1 MGTVTLLEEEGK
13 VVCVHICPKK
23 ENENENDVSTGISSN
38 SSSSPGSHSQELADE
53 SKVITNEDWLTEN
66 GEHREKMKRGMTLPE
81 REEEGSFYLSC
92 HCTHVS
98 EFRLCVLSDNRKKQQ
113 HWAELSTLWIV
124 HTPLDDTLSSNSN
137 LFQFL
142 SFFSS
147 YCHCRLF
154 CLPTCFI
161 SFRRHCQQQQ
171 QQQQWQRQTEQQKNY

>member
-13 VVCVHICPKK
+13 SSVCSYLSEEREWKWEWEWCVDWHQQQQQQQQQQPWIPF
-23 ENENENDVSTGISSN
+23 TGISWWER
-38 SSSSPGSHSQELADE
+38 GD
-53 SKVITNEDWLTEN
+53 NEWRLTDWK
-66 GEHREKMKRGMTLPE
+66 RRAQRKKMKRGMTLPQ

-98 EFRLCVLSDNRKKQQ
+98 EYYALCVLSDNRKEEQ
-113 HWAELSTLWIV
+113 HWAELSTLNRA
-124 HTPLDDTLSSNSN
+124 HTTRRHLIIKFKFVPIS
-137 LFQFL
+137 FL
-142 SFFSS
+142 LLL

-171 QQQQWQRQTEQQKNY
+171 RQTEQQKNY